1 MLIYTGC
8 KHILSPLALSQLP
21 SAIVDATHLSLD
33 IARRDYRARS
43 AVPLRSEPVAALL
56 RARCNT
62 LQTYHAPPYSRT
74 SVPRKYPHT
83 SRKNLPR

>member
-62 LQTYHAPPYSRT
+62 PANTPRT
-74 SVPRKYPHT
+74 SV
-83 SRKNLPR
+83 LPIKSGFAGCDYDI